1 MTLVDRA
8 VWQIETKLRQPL
20 SLTELS
26 TLCAVSPFHL
36 SRTFRSATGFSPMT
50 YLRARRLSAAAEA
63 LANGDEDILTIALE
77 AQYGSHEAFT
87 RAFASYFGLLPS
99 SVRAARSV
107 QSLVL
112 MEPFQMK
119 KNLLV
124 DVAAAEI
131 KERDAFRVVGLGTRC
146 TFEDTSAI
154 PPLWQ
159 SFNEREKD
167 VPGAVGGGRLRC
179 LLRHRRGRVV
189 PIRGRRGNHGGHGC
203 AFRHGLGFDSGKP
216 LCRLHPLRA
225 CGGSAED
232 RLHDLEQGLAR
243 CRTRARES
251 SGFRAIRQ
259 PLRPVDR
266 PRCRGDMDS
275 DCLASRRAPRSGP
288 HSKTWPAGHE
298 ISEIGG

>member
-99 SVRAARSV
+99 SVRTARSV
-107 QSLVL
+107 HSLVL

-167 VPGAVGGGRLRC
+167 VPGAVGGAAYGVCYDTDEAGSFRYVA
-179 LLRHRRGRVV
+179 GVETTEVTDV
-189 PIRGRRGNHGGHGC
+189 P
-203 AFRHGLGFDSGKP
+203 SGM
-216 LCRLHPLRA
+216 
-225 CGGSAED
+225 
-232 RLHDLEQGLAR
+232 
-243 CRTRARES
+243 ES
-251 SGFRAIRQ
+251 VSV
-259 PLRPVDR
+259 P
-266 PRCRGDMDS
+266 
-275 DCLASRRAPRSGP
+275 ASRYAVFTHSGHVADLPKTVYTIWNKALPDAGLEPRKAPDFERYDSRFDPSTGR
-288 HSKTWPAGHE
+288 GVVE
-298 ISEIGG
+298 IWIPIA

>member
-8 VWQIETKLRQPL
+8 VWQIETRLHQPL

-36 SRTFRSATGFSPMT
+36 SRSFRSATGFSPMT
-50 YLRARRLSAAAEA
+50 YLRARRLSAAAQA
-63 LANGDEDILTIALE
+63 LATGDDDILTIALE

-99 SVRAARSV
+99 SVRTARSV

-131 KERDAFRVVGLGTRC
+131 KERDAFRVVGLSTRC

-159 SFNEREKD
+159 SFNEREND
-167 VPGAVGGGRLRC
+167 VPGAVGGAAYGVCCDTDEAGRFRYVA
-179 LLRHRRGRVV
+179 GVETTQVADV
-189 PIRGRRGNHGGHGC
+189 P
-203 AFRHGLGFDSGKP
+203 SG
-216 LCRLHPLRA
+216 
-225 CGGSAED
+225 
-232 RLHDLEQGLAR
+232 
-243 CRTRARES
+243 
-251 SGFRAIRQ
+251 
-259 PLRPVDR
+259 
-266 PRCRGDMDS
+266 MDS
-275 DCLASRRAPRSGP
+275 VSVPASRYAVFTHSGHVSDLPKTVYTIWNKALPDAGLEPRKAPDFERYDSRFDPSTGR
-288 HSKTWPAGHE
+288 GIVE
-298 ISEIGG
+298 IWIPIA